1 MTTKSLSERTAD
13 RLYSMITVEQILLP
27 GEKLPNE
34 NILSAELNVSRAT
47 LREAIR
53 ALAAQGILTV
63 QRGKGTFVSENANNG
78 AQGFMTMDRAHMRL
92 KDLYEMRLIFEPVCI
107 ALACQRASDEE
118 IAEICAQ
125 GRKVISHIKRKK
137 PWAESDQLFHH
148 LIVKAAHNEFII
160 RLFPIINSAVS
171 ETMELGKD
179 INELQKITVS
189 DNESIIEQ
197 LSRRD
202 ADGAR
207 CAMDLH
213 MRHTIHALGLDKG

>member
-1 MTTKSLSERTAD
+1 MPKSLSERTAD

-27 GEKLPNE
+27 GDKLPNE

-53 ALAAQGILTV
+53 SLAAQGILTV
-63 QRGKGTFVSENANNG
+63 HRGKGTFVSENVNDDTK
-78 AQGFMTMDRAHMRL
+78 GFMTMDRAHMRL

-107 ALACQRASDEE
+107 AMACQRAGDDEIEE
-118 IAEICAQ
+118 ICSQ
-125 GRKVISHIKRKK
+125 GRKVINLIKRKK
-137 PWAESDQLFHH
+137 PWAESDQLFHN

-179 INELQKITVS
+179 INELQKITIS

>member
-1 MTTKSLSERTAD
+1 MSKSLSERTAD
-13 RLYSMITVEQILLP
+13 RLYSMIAVEQILLP

-53 ALAAQGILTV
+53 SLAAQGILTV
-63 QRGKGTFVSENANNG
+63 QRGKGTFVSESVNDDTK
-78 AQGFMTMDRAHMRL
+78 GFMALDRAHMRL

-107 ALACQRASDEE
+107 AMACQRASDEE
-118 IAEICAQ
+118 IEEICNQ
-125 GRKVISHIKRKK
+125 GRKVIRQIQRKGS
-137 PWAESDQLFHH
+137 WAESDQQFHH
-148 LIVKAAHNEFII
+148 MIVKAAHNEFII
-160 RLFPIINSAVS
+160 RLFPIINSAVN

-179 INELQKITVS
+179 INELQKITIS
-189 DNESIIEQ
+189 DNQSIIEL

>member
-1 MTTKSLSERTAD
+1 MSSKSLSERTAD
-13 RLYSMITVEQILLP
+13 RLYSMITVEQSLLP

-63 QRGKGTFVSENANNG
+63 RRGKGTFVSENVNDG
-78 AQGFMTMDRAHMRL
+78 TQGFKTLDRAHMRL

-107 ALACQRASDEE
+107 AMACQRAGDDE

-125 GRKVISHIKRKK
+125 GRKVIRQIKRKA
-137 PWAESDQLFHH
+137 PWAESDQTFHN
-148 LIVKAAHNEFII
+148 LIVKASHNEFII
-160 RLFPIINSAVS
+160 RLFPIINSAVH

-179 INELQKITVS
+179 MSALQKITIS
-189 DNESIIEQ
+189 DNESMIEL

-213 MRHTIHALGLDKG
+213 MRHTIHALGLDKT

>member
-1 MTTKSLSERTAD
+1 MSPKSLSERTAD
-13 RLYSMITVEQILLP
+13 KLYSMITVEQSLHP

-34 NILSAELNVSRAT
+34 NILAAELRVSRAT

-53 ALAAQGILTV
+53 TLAAQGILTV
-63 QRGKGTFVSENANNG
+63 QRGKGTFVAENVNDGTNG
-78 AQGFMTMDRAHMRL
+78 FNTLDRAHMRL
-92 KDLYEMRLIFEPVCI
+92 KDLYEMRLIFEPVC
-107 ALACQRASDEE
+107 AAMACRRAGEDEIE
-118 IAEICAQ
+118 KICAQ
-125 GRKVISHIKRKK
+125 GRKVIRDIERKGQ
-137 PWAESDQLFHH
+137 WADSDQRFHN
-148 LIVKAAHNEFII
+148 LIVQASHNEFII
-160 RLFPIINSAVS
+160 RLFPIINSAVH

-189 DNESIIEQ
+189 DNESIIEL

-202 ADGAR
+202 AEGAR

>member
-1 MTTKSLSERTAD
+1 MPKNLSERTAD
-13 RLYSMITVEQILLP
+13 KLYSMIAVDGILLP

-47 LREAIR
+47 LREAIHS
-53 ALAAQGILTV
+53 LAAQGVLTV
-63 QRGKGTFVSENANNG
+63 RRGKGTFVSESFDDG
-78 AQGFMTMDRAHMRL
+78 AKGFNTLDRAHMRL

-107 ALACQRASDEE
+107 ALACRRAGDDEIE
-118 IAEICAQ
+118 EICAQ
-125 GRKVISHIKRKK
+125 GNKVIRQIKRRSQ
-137 PWAESDQLFHH
+137 WAESDQIFHN

-179 INELQKITVS
+179 LSELQKITIA
-189 DNESIIEQ
+189 DNESMIEL

-202 ADGAR
+202 AEGAR

-213 MRHTIHALGLDKG
+213 MRHTIHALGLDKA